1 MATGT
6 NIHTYFEKNW
16 HKGNI
21 PIMNAADHGSWLGS
35 TVFDGARYFDGV
47 APDLLAH
54 CERLNQSAKA
64 MGLVP
69 TYSEKEIK
77 DLILEGLTNYTKQ
90 SAVYIRPMYWGIG
103 NGYSA
108 IVPDADNIG
117 FCICLEEIPM
127 ASDANTTTLTRTSFH
142 RPILTDNLCNAKA
155 GCLYPNNARMLQ
167 EASTKGFNNA
177 LISGLNKSTADAVI
191 FFMADDHTNHKV
203 INICVE
209 KFKEG
214 YQIVCPSRFIKEGK
228 MIGNPFLKSFLTRL
242 TSFFLFNFT
251 SFPIKDST
259 NSFRLFPRK
268 ILDEVN
274 IESKKGF
281 TLSLELTAKAHRLGY
296 KMIEIPTIWIERN
309 KGKSRF
315 KLFSFILPY
324 TKWLFYII
332 KTSIFYRN
340 AK

>member
-35 TVFDGARYFDGV
+35 TVFDGARYFNGV

-69 TYSEKEIK
+69 TYSEKEIY

-108 IVPDADNIG
+108 IVPDGANIG

-167 EASTKGFNNA
+167 EASIKGFNNA
-177 LISGLNKSTADAVI
+177 LVADAVGNVAETATSNVFLVKDGEI
-191 FFMADDHTNHKV
+191 FTPIPNGTFLAGITRSRHIQNLKSD
-203 INICVE
+203 
-209 KFKEG
+209 G
-214 YQIVCPSRFIKEGK
+214 YQVNECVLKFEDFSRADEV
-228 MIGNPFLKSFLTRL
+228 FLTGNM
-242 TSFFLFNFT
+242 TKITPVSLFDD
-251 SFPIKDST
+251 IKYEIGPVTKRARSLYFDWA
-259 NSFRLFPRK
+259 NS
-268 ILDEVN
+268 N
-274 IESKKGF
+274 
-281 TLSLELTAKAHRLGY
+281 
-296 KMIEIPTIWIERN
+296 
-309 KGKSRF
+309 
-315 KLFSFILPY
+315 
-324 TKWLFYII
+324 
-332 KTSIFYRN
+332 
-340 AK
+340 

>member
-35 TVFDGARYFDGV
+35 TVFDGARYFNGV

-69 TYSEKEIK
+69 TYSEKKIYN
-77 DLILEGLTNYTKQ
+77 LILEGLANYPKQ

-108 IVPDADNIG
+108 IVPDGANIG

-177 LISGLNKSTADAVI
+177 LVADAVGNVAETATSNVFLVKDGEI
-191 FFMADDHTNHKV
+191 FTPIPNGTFLAGITRSRHIQNLKSD
-203 INICVE
+203 
-209 KFKEG
+209 G
-214 YQIVCPSRFIKEGK
+214 YQVNECILKFEDFSRA
-228 MIGNPFLKSFLTRL
+228 
-242 TSFFLFNFT
+242 
-251 SFPIKDST
+251 
-259 NSFRLFPRK
+259 
-268 ILDEVN
+268 DEV
-274 IESKKGF
+274 F
-281 TLSLELTAKAHRLGY
+281 LSGNMTKITPVSLFDDIKY
-296 KMIEIPTIWIERN
+296 EIGPV
-309 KGKSRF
+309 
-315 KLFSFILPY
+315 
-324 TKWLFYII
+324 TKRARSLYFDWAN
-332 KTSIFYRN
+332 SN
-340 AK
+340 

>member
-69 TYSEKEIK
+69 TYSEKEIY
-77 DLILEGLTNYTKQ
+77 DLILEGLANYTKQ

-108 IVPDADNIG
+108 IVPDGANIG

-177 LISGLNKSTADAVI
+177 LVADAVGNVAETATSNVFLVKDGEI
-191 FFMADDHTNHKV
+191 FTPIPNGTFLAGITRSRHIQNLKSD
-203 INICVE
+203 
-209 KFKEG
+209 G
-214 YQIVCPSRFIKEGK
+214 YQVNECVLKFEDFSRADEV
-228 MIGNPFLKSFLTRL
+228 FLTGNM
-242 TSFFLFNFT
+242 TKITPVSLFDD
-251 SFPIKDST
+251 IKYEIGPVTKRARSLYFDWA
-259 NSFRLFPRK
+259 NS
-268 ILDEVN
+268 N
-274 IESKKGF
+274 
-281 TLSLELTAKAHRLGY
+281 
-296 KMIEIPTIWIERN
+296 
-309 KGKSRF
+309 
-315 KLFSFILPY
+315 
-324 TKWLFYII
+324 
-332 KTSIFYRN
+332 
-340 AK
+340 

>member
-35 TVFDGARYFDGV
+35 TVFDGARYFNGV

-69 TYSEKEIK
+69 TYSEKEIY

-108 IVPDADNIG
+108 IVPEAANIG

-177 LISGLNKSTADAVI
+177 LVADAVGNVAETATSNVFLVKDGEI
-191 FFMADDHTNHKV
+191 FTPIPNGTFLAGITRSRHIQNLKSD
-203 INICVE
+203 
-209 KFKEG
+209 G
-214 YQIVCPSRFIKEGK
+214 YQVNECVLKFEDFSRADEV
-228 MIGNPFLKSFLTRL
+228 FLTGNM
-242 TSFFLFNFT
+242 TKITPVSLFDD
-251 SFPIKDST
+251 IKYEIGPVTKRARSLYFDWA
-259 NSFRLFPRK
+259 NS
-268 ILDEVN
+268 N
-274 IESKKGF
+274 
-281 TLSLELTAKAHRLGY
+281 
-296 KMIEIPTIWIERN
+296 
-309 KGKSRF
+309 
-315 KLFSFILPY
+315 
-324 TKWLFYII
+324 
-332 KTSIFYRN
+332 
-340 AK
+340 

>member
-69 TYSEKEIK
+69 TYSEKEIY
-77 DLILEGLTNYTKQ
+77 DLILEGLANYTKQ

-108 IVPDADNIG
+108 IVPDAANIG

-127 ASDANTTTLTRTSFH
+127 ASDTNTTTLTRTSFH

-177 LISGLNKSTADAVI
+177 LVADAVGNVAETATSNVFLVKDGEI
-191 FFMADDHTNHKV
+191 FTPIPNGTFLAGITRSRHIQNLKSD
-203 INICVE
+203 
-209 KFKEG
+209 G
-214 YQIVCPSRFIKEGK
+214 YQVNECVLKFGDFSRADEV
-228 MIGNPFLKSFLTRL
+228 FLTGNM
-242 TSFFLFNFT
+242 TKITPVSLFDD
-251 SFPIKDST
+251 IKYEIGPVTKRARSLYFDWA
-259 NSFRLFPRK
+259 NS
-268 ILDEVN
+268 N
-274 IESKKGF
+274 
-281 TLSLELTAKAHRLGY
+281 
-296 KMIEIPTIWIERN
+296 
-309 KGKSRF
+309 
-315 KLFSFILPY
+315 
-324 TKWLFYII
+324 
-332 KTSIFYRN
+332 
-340 AK
+340 

>member
-69 TYSEKEIK
+69 TYSEKEIY
-77 DLILEGLTNYTKQ
+77 DVILEGLTNYTKQ

-108 IVPDADNIG
+108 IVPDGADIG

-177 LISGLNKSTADAVI
+177 LVADAVGNVAETATSNVFLVKDGEI
-191 FFMADDHTNHKV
+191 FTPIPNGTFLAGITRSRHIQNLKSD
-203 INICVE
+203 
-209 KFKEG
+209 G
-214 YQIVCPSRFIKEGK
+214 YQVNECVLKFEDFSRADEV
-228 MIGNPFLKSFLTRL
+228 FLTGNM
-242 TSFFLFNFT
+242 TKITPVSLFDD
-251 SFPIKDST
+251 IKYGIGPVTKRARSLYFDWA
-259 NSFRLFPRK
+259 NS
-268 ILDEVN
+268 N
-274 IESKKGF
+274 
-281 TLSLELTAKAHRLGY
+281 
-296 KMIEIPTIWIERN
+296 
-309 KGKSRF
+309 
-315 KLFSFILPY
+315 
-324 TKWLFYII
+324 
-332 KTSIFYRN
+332 
-340 AK
+340 

>member
-6 NIHTYFEKNW
+6 NINTYFEKNW

-35 TVFDGARYFDGV
+35 TVFDGARYFNGV

-69 TYSEKEIK
+69 TYSEKEIY
-77 DLILEGLTNYTKQ
+77 DLILEGLANYTKQ

-108 IVPDADNIG
+108 IVPDAANIG

-177 LISGLNKSTADAVI
+177 LVADAVGNVAETATSNVFLVKDGEI
-191 FFMADDHTNHKV
+191 FTPIPNGTFLAGITRSRHIQNLKSD
-203 INICVE
+203 
-209 KFKEG
+209 G
-214 YQIVCPSRFIKEGK
+214 YQVNECVLKFEDFSRADEV
-228 MIGNPFLKSFLTRL
+228 FLTGNM
-242 TSFFLFNFT
+242 TKITPVSLFDD
-251 SFPIKDST
+251 IKYEIGPVTKRARSLYFDWA
-259 NSFRLFPRK
+259 NS
-268 ILDEVN
+268 N
-274 IESKKGF
+274 
-281 TLSLELTAKAHRLGY
+281 
-296 KMIEIPTIWIERN
+296 
-309 KGKSRF
+309 
-315 KLFSFILPY
+315 
-324 TKWLFYII
+324 
-332 KTSIFYRN
+332 
-340 AK
+340 

>member
-69 TYSEKEIK
+69 TYSEKEIY
-77 DLILEGLTNYTKQ
+77 DLILEGLANYTKQ

-108 IVPDADNIG
+108 IVPDAANIG

-127 ASDANTTTLTRTSFH
+127 ASDTNTTTLTRTSFH

-167 EASTKGFNNA
+167 EASIKGFNNA
-177 LISGLNKSTADAVI
+177 LVADAVGNVAETATSNVFLVKDGEI
-191 FFMADDHTNHKV
+191 FTPIPNGTFLAGITRSRHIQNLKSD
-203 INICVE
+203 
-209 KFKEG
+209 G
-214 YQIVCPSRFIKEGK
+214 YQVNECVLKFEDFSRADEV
-228 MIGNPFLKSFLTRL
+228 FLTGNM
-242 TSFFLFNFT
+242 TKITPVSLFDD
-251 SFPIKDST
+251 IKYEIGPVAKKARSLYFDWA
-259 NSFRLFPRK
+259 NS
-268 ILDEVN
+268 N
-274 IESKKGF
+274 
-281 TLSLELTAKAHRLGY
+281 
-296 KMIEIPTIWIERN
+296 
-309 KGKSRF
+309 
-315 KLFSFILPY
+315 
-324 TKWLFYII
+324 
-332 KTSIFYRN
+332 
-340 AK
+340 

>member
-35 TVFDGARYFDGV
+35 TVFDGARYFNGV

-69 TYSEKEIK
+69 TYSEKEIY

-108 IVPDADNIG
+108 IVPDAANIG

-127 ASDANTTTLTRTSFH
+127 ASDANTTTLTRTNFH

-177 LISGLNKSTADAVI
+177 LVADAVGNVAETATSNVFLVKDGEI
-191 FFMADDHTNHKV
+191 FTPIPNGTFLAGITRSRHIQNLKSD
-203 INICVE
+203 
-209 KFKEG
+209 G
-214 YQIVCPSRFIKEGK
+214 YQVNECILKFEDFSRADEV
-228 MIGNPFLKSFLTRL
+228 FLTGNM
-242 TSFFLFNFT
+242 TKITPVSLFDD
-251 SFPIKDST
+251 IKYEIGPVTKRARSLYFDWA
-259 NSFRLFPRK
+259 NS
-268 ILDEVN
+268 N
-274 IESKKGF
+274 
-281 TLSLELTAKAHRLGY
+281 
-296 KMIEIPTIWIERN
+296 
-309 KGKSRF
+309 
-315 KLFSFILPY
+315 
-324 TKWLFYII
+324 
-332 KTSIFYRN
+332 
-340 AK
+340 

>member
-69 TYSEKEIK
+69 TYSEKEIY
-77 DLILEGLTNYTKQ
+77 DLILEGLANYTKQ

-108 IVPDADNIG
+108 IVPDAANIG

-127 ASDANTTTLTRTSFH
+127 ASDTNTTTLTRTSFH

-177 LISGLNKSTADAVI
+177 LVADAVGNVAETATSNVFLVKDGEI
-191 FFMADDHTNHKV
+191 FTPIPNGTFLAGITRSRHIQNLKSD
-203 INICVE
+203 
-209 KFKEG
+209 G
-214 YQIVCPSRFIKEGK
+214 YQVNECVLKFEDFSRADEV
-228 MIGNPFLKSFLTRL
+228 FLTGNM
-242 TSFFLFNFT
+242 TKITPVSLFDD
-251 SFPIKDST
+251 IKYEIGPVTKRARSLYFDWA
-259 NSFRLFPRK
+259 NS
-268 ILDEVN
+268 N
-274 IESKKGF
+274 
-281 TLSLELTAKAHRLGY
+281 
-296 KMIEIPTIWIERN
+296 
-309 KGKSRF
+309 
-315 KLFSFILPY
+315 
-324 TKWLFYII
+324 
-332 KTSIFYRN
+332 
-340 AK
+340 

>member
-69 TYSEKEIK
+69 TYSEKEIY
-77 DLILEGLTNYTKQ
+77 DLILEGLANYTKQ

-108 IVPDADNIG
+108 IVPDGANIG

-127 ASDANTTTLTRTSFH
+127 ASDANTATLTRTSFH

-177 LISGLNKSTADAVI
+177 LVADAVGNVAETATSNVFLVKDGEI
-191 FFMADDHTNHKV
+191 FTPIPNGTFLAGITRSRHIQNLKSD
-203 INICVE
+203 
-209 KFKEG
+209 G
-214 YQIVCPSRFIKEGK
+214 YQVNECVLKFEDFSRADEV
-228 MIGNPFLKSFLTRL
+228 FLTGNM
-242 TSFFLFNFT
+242 TKITPVSLFDD
-251 SFPIKDST
+251 IKYEIGPVTKRARSLYFDWA
-259 NSFRLFPRK
+259 NS
-268 ILDEVN
+268 N
-274 IESKKGF
+274 
-281 TLSLELTAKAHRLGY
+281 
-296 KMIEIPTIWIERN
+296 
-309 KGKSRF
+309 
-315 KLFSFILPY
+315 
-324 TKWLFYII
+324 
-332 KTSIFYRN
+332 
-340 AK
+340 

>member
-35 TVFDGARYFDGV
+35 TVFDGARYFNGI

-69 TYSEKEIK
+69 TYSEKEIY
-77 DLILEGLTNYTKQ
+77 DLILEGLANYTKQ

-108 IVPDADNIG
+108 IVPDAANIG

-127 ASDANTTTLTRTSFH
+127 ASDTNTTTLTRTSFH

-177 LISGLNKSTADAVI
+177 LVADAVGNVAETATSNVFLVKDGEI
-191 FFMADDHTNHKV
+191 FTPIPNGTFLAGITRSRHIQNLKSD
-203 INICVE
+203 
-209 KFKEG
+209 G
-214 YQIVCPSRFIKEGK
+214 YQVNECVLKFED
-228 MIGNPFLKSFLTRL
+228 FLRADEVFLTGNM
-242 TSFFLFNFT
+242 TKITPVSLFDD
-251 SFPIKDST
+251 IKYEIGPVTKRARSLYFDWA
-259 NSFRLFPRK
+259 NS
-268 ILDEVN
+268 N
-274 IESKKGF
+274 
-281 TLSLELTAKAHRLGY
+281 
-296 KMIEIPTIWIERN
+296 
-309 KGKSRF
+309 
-315 KLFSFILPY
+315 
-324 TKWLFYII
+324 
-332 KTSIFYRN
+332 
-340 AK
+340 

>member
-64 MGLVP
+64 MGLAP
-69 TYSEKEIK
+69 TYSEKEIY
-77 DLILEGLTNYTKQ
+77 DLILEGLANYTKQ

-127 ASDANTTTLTRTSFH
+127 ASDTNTTTLTRTSFH

-177 LISGLNKSTADAVI
+177 LVADAVGNVAETATSNVFLVKDGEI
-191 FFMADDHTNHKV
+191 FTPIPNGTFLAGITRSRHIHNLKSD
-203 INICVE
+203 
-209 KFKEG
+209 G
-214 YQIVCPSRFIKEGK
+214 YQVNECILKFEDFSRADEV
-228 MIGNPFLKSFLTRL
+228 FLTGNM
-242 TSFFLFNFT
+242 TKITPVSLFDD
-251 SFPIKDST
+251 IKYEIGPVTKRARSLYFDWA
-259 NSFRLFPRK
+259 NS
-268 ILDEVN
+268 N
-274 IESKKGF
+274 
-281 TLSLELTAKAHRLGY
+281 
-296 KMIEIPTIWIERN
+296 
-309 KGKSRF
+309 
-315 KLFSFILPY
+315 
-324 TKWLFYII
+324 
-332 KTSIFYRN
+332 
-340 AK
+340 

>member
-35 TVFDGARYFDGV
+35 TVFDGARYFNGV

-69 TYSEKEIK
+69 TYSEKEIY
-77 DLILEGLTNYTKQ
+77 DLILEGLANYTKQ

-108 IVPDADNIG
+108 IVPDGANIG

-177 LISGLNKSTADAVI
+177 LVADAVGNVAETATSNVFLVKDGEI
-191 FFMADDHTNHKV
+191 FTPIPNGTFLAGITRSRHIQNLKSD
-203 INICVE
+203 
-209 KFKEG
+209 G
-214 YQIVCPSRFIKEGK
+214 YQVNECVLKFED
-228 MIGNPFLKSFLTRL
+228 FLRADEVFLTGNM
-242 TSFFLFNFT
+242 TKITPVSLFDD
-251 SFPIKDST
+251 IKYEIGPVTKRARSLYFDWA
-259 NSFRLFPRK
+259 NS
-268 ILDEVN
+268 N
-274 IESKKGF
+274 
-281 TLSLELTAKAHRLGY
+281 
-296 KMIEIPTIWIERN
+296 
-309 KGKSRF
+309 
-315 KLFSFILPY
+315 
-324 TKWLFYII
+324 
-332 KTSIFYRN
+332 
-340 AK
+340 

>member
-69 TYSEKEIK
+69 TYSEKEIY
-77 DLILEGLTNYTKQ
+77 DLILEGLANYTKQ

-108 IVPDADNIG
+108 IVPDAANIG

-127 ASDANTTTLTRTSFH
+127 ASDTNTATLTRTSFH

-177 LISGLNKSTADAVI
+177 LVADAVGNVAETATSNVFLVKDGEI
-191 FFMADDHTNHKV
+191 FTPIPNGTFLAGITRSRHIQNLKSD
-203 INICVE
+203 
-209 KFKEG
+209 G
-214 YQIVCPSRFIKEGK
+214 YQVNECVLKFEDFSRADEV
-228 MIGNPFLKSFLTRL
+228 FLTGNM
-242 TSFFLFNFT
+242 TKITPVSLFDD
-251 SFPIKDST
+251 IKYEIGPVTKKARTLYFDWA
-259 NSFRLFPRK
+259 NS
-268 ILDEVN
+268 N
-274 IESKKGF
+274 
-281 TLSLELTAKAHRLGY
+281 
-296 KMIEIPTIWIERN
+296 
-309 KGKSRF
+309 
-315 KLFSFILPY
+315 
-324 TKWLFYII
+324 
-332 KTSIFYRN
+332 
-340 AK
+340 

>member
-35 TVFDGARYFDGV
+35 TVFDGARYFNGV

-69 TYSEKEIK
+69 TYSEKEIY
-77 DLILEGLTNYTKQ
+77 DLILEGLANYTKQ

-108 IVPDADNIG
+108 IVPDGANIG

-127 ASDANTTTLTRTSFH
+127 ASDTNTTTLTRTSFH

-177 LISGLNKSTADAVI
+177 LVADAVGNVAETATSNVFLVKDGEI
-191 FFMADDHTNHKV
+191 FTPIPNGTFLAGITRSRHIQNLKSD
-203 INICVE
+203 
-209 KFKEG
+209 G
-214 YQIVCPSRFIKEGK
+214 YQVNECVLKFEDFSRADEV
-228 MIGNPFLKSFLTRL
+228 FLTGNM
-242 TSFFLFNFT
+242 TKITPVSLFDD
-251 SFPIKDST
+251 IKYEIGPVTKRARSLYFDWA
-259 NSFRLFPRK
+259 NS
-268 ILDEVN
+268 N
-274 IESKKGF
+274 
-281 TLSLELTAKAHRLGY
+281 
-296 KMIEIPTIWIERN
+296 
-309 KGKSRF
+309 
-315 KLFSFILPY
+315 
-324 TKWLFYII
+324 
-332 KTSIFYRN
+332 
-340 AK
+340 

>member
-69 TYSEKEIK
+69 TYSEKEIY

-177 LISGLNKSTADAVI
+177 LVADAVGNVAETATSNVFLVKDGEI
-191 FFMADDHTNHKV
+191 FTPIPNGTFLAGITRSRHIQNLKSD
-203 INICVE
+203 
-209 KFKEG
+209 G
-214 YQIVCPSRFIKEGK
+214 YQVNECVLKFEDFSRADEV
-228 MIGNPFLKSFLTRL
+228 FLTGNM
-242 TSFFLFNFT
+242 TKITPVSLFDD
-251 SFPIKDST
+251 IKYEIGPVTKRARSLYFDWA
-259 NSFRLFPRK
+259 NS
-268 ILDEVN
+268 N
-274 IESKKGF
+274 
-281 TLSLELTAKAHRLGY
+281 
-296 KMIEIPTIWIERN
+296 
-309 KGKSRF
+309 
-315 KLFSFILPY
+315 
-324 TKWLFYII
+324 
-332 KTSIFYRN
+332 
-340 AK
+340 

>member
-69 TYSEKEIK
+69 TYSEKEIY
-77 DLILEGLTNYTKQ
+77 DLILEGLANYTKQ

-108 IVPDADNIG
+108 IVPDGGNIG

-177 LISGLNKSTADAVI
+177 LVADAVGNVAETATSNVFLVKDGEI
-191 FFMADDHTNHKV
+191 FTPIPNGTFLAGITRSRHIQNLKSD
-203 INICVE
+203 
-209 KFKEG
+209 G
-214 YQIVCPSRFIKEGK
+214 YQVNECVLKFEDFSRADEV
-228 MIGNPFLKSFLTRL
+228 FLTGNM
-242 TSFFLFNFT
+242 TKITPVSLFDD
-251 SFPIKDST
+251 IKYEIGPVTKRARSLYFDWA
-259 NSFRLFPRK
+259 NS
-268 ILDEVN
+268 N
-274 IESKKGF
+274 
-281 TLSLELTAKAHRLGY
+281 
-296 KMIEIPTIWIERN
+296 
-309 KGKSRF
+309 
-315 KLFSFILPY
+315 
-324 TKWLFYII
+324 
-332 KTSIFYRN
+332 
-340 AK
+340 

>member
-35 TVFDGARYFDGV
+35 TVFDGARYFNGV

-69 TYSEKEIK
+69 TYSEKEIY
-77 DLILEGLTNYTKQ
+77 DLILEGLANYTKQ

-108 IVPDADNIG
+108 IVPDAANIG

-127 ASDANTTTLTRTSFH
+127 ASDTNTTTLTRTSFH

-177 LISGLNKSTADAVI
+177 LVADAVGNVAETATSNVFLVKDGEI
-191 FFMADDHTNHKV
+191 FTPIPNGTFLAGITRSRHIKNLKSD
-203 INICVE
+203 
-209 KFKEG
+209 G
-214 YQIVCPSRFIKEGK
+214 YQVNECVLKFEEFSRADEV
-228 MIGNPFLKSFLTRL
+228 FLTGNM
-242 TSFFLFNFT
+242 TKITPVSLFDD
-251 SFPIKDST
+251 IKYEIGPVTKRARSLYFDWA
-259 NSFRLFPRK
+259 NS
-268 ILDEVN
+268 N
-274 IESKKGF
+274 
-281 TLSLELTAKAHRLGY
+281 
-296 KMIEIPTIWIERN
+296 
-309 KGKSRF
+309 
-315 KLFSFILPY
+315 
-324 TKWLFYII
+324 
-332 KTSIFYRN
+332 
-340 AK
+340 

>member
-35 TVFDGARYFDGV
+35 TVFDGARYFNGV

-69 TYSEKEIK
+69 TYSEKEIY
-77 DLILEGLTNYTKQ
+77 DLILEGLANYTKH

-108 IVPDADNIG
+108 IVPDAANIG

-167 EASTKGFNNA
+167 EASIKGFNNA
-177 LISGLNKSTADAVI
+177 LVADAVGNVAETATSNVFLVKDGEI
-191 FFMADDHTNHKV
+191 FTPIPNGTFLAGITRSRHIQNLKSD
-203 INICVE
+203 
-209 KFKEG
+209 G
-214 YQIVCPSRFIKEGK
+214 YQVNECVLKFEDFSRADEV
-228 MIGNPFLKSFLTRL
+228 FLTGNM
-242 TSFFLFNFT
+242 TKITPVSLFDD
-251 SFPIKDST
+251 IKYEIGPVTKRARSLYFDWA
-259 NSFRLFPRK
+259 NS
-268 ILDEVN
+268 N
-274 IESKKGF
+274 
-281 TLSLELTAKAHRLGY
+281 
-296 KMIEIPTIWIERN
+296 
-309 KGKSRF
+309 
-315 KLFSFILPY
+315 
-324 TKWLFYII
+324 
-332 KTSIFYRN
+332 
-340 AK
+340 

>member
-64 MGLVP
+64 MGLAP
-69 TYSEKEIK
+69 TYSEKEIY
-77 DLILEGLTNYTKQ
+77 DLILEGLANYTKQ

-108 IVPDADNIG
+108 IVPDAANIG

-127 ASDANTTTLTRTSFH
+127 ASDTNTTTLTRTSFH

-177 LISGLNKSTADAVI
+177 LVADAVGNVAETATSNVFLVKDGEI
-191 FFMADDHTNHKV
+191 FTPIPNGTFLAGITRSRHIQNLKSD
-203 INICVE
+203 
-209 KFKEG
+209 G
-214 YQIVCPSRFIKEGK
+214 YQVNECVLKFEDFSRADEV
-228 MIGNPFLKSFLTRL
+228 FLTGNM
-242 TSFFLFNFT
+242 TKITPVSLFDD
-251 SFPIKDST
+251 IKYEIGPVTKRARSLYFDWA
-259 NSFRLFPRK
+259 NS
-268 ILDEVN
+268 N
-274 IESKKGF
+274 
-281 TLSLELTAKAHRLGY
+281 
-296 KMIEIPTIWIERN
+296 
-309 KGKSRF
+309 
-315 KLFSFILPY
+315 
-324 TKWLFYII
+324 
-332 KTSIFYRN
+332 
-340 AK
+340 

>member
-35 TVFDGARYFDGV
+35 TVFDGARYFNGV

-69 TYSEKEIK
+69 TYSEKEIY
-77 DLILEGLTNYTKQ
+77 DLILEGLANYTKQ

-108 IVPDADNIG
+108 IVPDAANIG

-127 ASDANTTTLTRTSFH
+127 ASDANTTTLTRTNFH

-177 LISGLNKSTADAVI
+177 LVADAVGNVAETATSNVFLVKDGEI
-191 FFMADDHTNHKV
+191 FTPIPNGTFLAGITRSRHIQNLKSD
-203 INICVE
+203 
-209 KFKEG
+209 G
-214 YQIVCPSRFIKEGK
+214 YQVNECVLKFEDFSRADEV
-228 MIGNPFLKSFLTRL
+228 FLTGNM
-242 TSFFLFNFT
+242 TKITPVSLFDD
-251 SFPIKDST
+251 IKYEIGPVTKRARSLYFDWA
-259 NSFRLFPRK
+259 NS
-268 ILDEVN
+268 N
-274 IESKKGF
+274 
-281 TLSLELTAKAHRLGY
+281 
-296 KMIEIPTIWIERN
+296 
-309 KGKSRF
+309 
-315 KLFSFILPY
+315 
-324 TKWLFYII
+324 
-332 KTSIFYRN
+332 
-340 AK
+340 

>member
-69 TYSEKEIK
+69 TYSEKEIY
-77 DLILEGLTNYTKQ
+77 DLILEGLANYTKQ

-108 IVPDADNIG
+108 IVPDGANIG

-177 LISGLNKSTADAVI
+177 LVADAVGNVAETATSNVFLVKDGEI
-191 FFMADDHTNHKV
+191 FTPIPNGTFLAGITRSRHIQNLKSD
-203 INICVE
+203 
-209 KFKEG
+209 G
-214 YQIVCPSRFIKEGK
+214 YQVNECVLKFED
-228 MIGNPFLKSFLTRL
+228 FLRADEVFLTGNM
-242 TSFFLFNFT
+242 TKITPVSLFDD
-251 SFPIKDST
+251 IKYEIGPVTKRARSLYFDWA
-259 NSFRLFPRK
+259 NS
-268 ILDEVN
+268 N
-274 IESKKGF
+274 
-281 TLSLELTAKAHRLGY
+281 
-296 KMIEIPTIWIERN
+296 
-309 KGKSRF
+309 
-315 KLFSFILPY
+315 
-324 TKWLFYII
+324 
-332 KTSIFYRN
+332 
-340 AK
+340 

>member
-69 TYSEKEIK
+69 TYSEKEIY
-77 DLILEGLTNYTKQ
+77 DLILEGLANYTKQ
-90 SAVYIRPMYWGIG
+90 SAIYIRPMYWGIG

-127 ASDANTTTLTRTSFH
+127 ASDTNTTTLTRTSFH

-177 LISGLNKSTADAVI
+177 LVADAVGNVAETATSNVFLVKDGEI
-191 FFMADDHTNHKV
+191 FTPIPNGTFLAGITRSRHIQNLKND
-203 INICVE
+203 
-209 KFKEG
+209 G
-214 YQIVCPSRFIKEGK
+214 YQVNECILKFEDFSRADEV
-228 MIGNPFLKSFLTRL
+228 FLTGNM
-242 TSFFLFNFT
+242 TKITPVSLFDD
-251 SFPIKDST
+251 IKYEIGPVTKRARSLYFDWA
-259 NSFRLFPRK
+259 NS
-268 ILDEVN
+268 N
-274 IESKKGF
+274 
-281 TLSLELTAKAHRLGY
+281 
-296 KMIEIPTIWIERN
+296 
-309 KGKSRF
+309 
-315 KLFSFILPY
+315 
-324 TKWLFYII
+324 
-332 KTSIFYRN
+332 
-340 AK
+340 

>member
-69 TYSEKEIK
+69 TYSEKEIY
-77 DLILEGLTNYTKQ
+77 DLILEGLANYTKQ

-108 IVPDADNIG
+108 IVPEAANIG

-177 LISGLNKSTADAVI
+177 LVADAVGNVAETATSNVFLVKDGEI
-191 FFMADDHTNHKV
+191 FTPIPNGTFLAGITRSRHIQNLKSD
-203 INICVE
+203 
-209 KFKEG
+209 G
-214 YQIVCPSRFIKEGK
+214 YQVNECVLKFEDFSRADEV
-228 MIGNPFLKSFLTRL
+228 FLTGNM
-242 TSFFLFNFT
+242 TKITPVSLFDD
-251 SFPIKDST
+251 IKYEIGPVTKRARSLYFDWA
-259 NSFRLFPRK
+259 NS
-268 ILDEVN
+268 N
-274 IESKKGF
+274 
-281 TLSLELTAKAHRLGY
+281 
-296 KMIEIPTIWIERN
+296 
-309 KGKSRF
+309 
-315 KLFSFILPY
+315 
-324 TKWLFYII
+324 
-332 KTSIFYRN
+332 
-340 AK
+340 

>member
-35 TVFDGARYFDGV
+35 TVFDGARYFNGV

-69 TYSEKEIK
+69 TYSEKEIY
-77 DLILEGLTNYTKQ
+77 DLILEGLANYTKQ

-108 IVPDADNIG
+108 IVPDGADIG

-177 LISGLNKSTADAVI
+177 LVADAVGNVAETATSNVFLVKDGEI
-191 FFMADDHTNHKV
+191 FTPIPNGTFLAGITRSRHIQNLKSD
-203 INICVE
+203 
-209 KFKEG
+209 G
-214 YQIVCPSRFIKEGK
+214 YQVNECVLKFEDFSRADEV
-228 MIGNPFLKSFLTRL
+228 FLTGNM
-242 TSFFLFNFT
+242 TKITPVSLFDD
-251 SFPIKDST
+251 IKYEIGPVTKRARSLYFDWA
-259 NSFRLFPRK
+259 NS
-268 ILDEVN
+268 N
-274 IESKKGF
+274 
-281 TLSLELTAKAHRLGY
+281 
-296 KMIEIPTIWIERN
+296 
-309 KGKSRF
+309 
-315 KLFSFILPY
+315 
-324 TKWLFYII
+324 
-332 KTSIFYRN
+332 
-340 AK
+340 

>member
-69 TYSEKEIK
+69 TYSEKEIY
-77 DLILEGLTNYTKQ
+77 DLILEGLANYTKQ

-108 IVPDADNIG
+108 IVPDAANIG

-127 ASDANTTTLTRTSFH
+127 ASDTNTTTLTRTSFH

-177 LISGLNKSTADAVI
+177 LVADAVGNVAETATSNVFLVKDGEI
-191 FFMADDHTNHKV
+191 FTPIPNGTFLAGITRSRHIQNLKSD
-203 INICVE
+203 
-209 KFKEG
+209 G
-214 YQIVCPSRFIKEGK
+214 YQVNECVLKFEDFSRADEV
-228 MIGNPFLKSFLTRL
+228 FLTGNM
-242 TSFFLFNFT
+242 TKIAPVSLFDD
-251 SFPIKDST
+251 IKYEIGPVTKRARSLYFDWA
-259 NSFRLFPRK
+259 NS
-268 ILDEVN
+268 N
-274 IESKKGF
+274 
-281 TLSLELTAKAHRLGY
+281 
-296 KMIEIPTIWIERN
+296 
-309 KGKSRF
+309 
-315 KLFSFILPY
+315 
-324 TKWLFYII
+324 
-332 KTSIFYRN
+332 
-340 AK
+340 

>member
-35 TVFDGARYFDGV
+35 TVFDGARYFNGV

-69 TYSEKEIK
+69 TYSEKEIY
-77 DLILEGLTNYTKQ
+77 DLILEGLANYTKQ

-108 IVPDADNIG
+108 IVPDGANIG

-177 LISGLNKSTADAVI
+177 LVADAVGNVAETATSNVFLVKDGEI
-191 FFMADDHTNHKV
+191 FTPIPNGTFLAGITRSRHIQNLKSD
-203 INICVE
+203 
-209 KFKEG
+209 G
-214 YQIVCPSRFIKEGK
+214 YQVNECILKFEDFSRADEV
-228 MIGNPFLKSFLTRL
+228 FLTGNM
-242 TSFFLFNFT
+242 TKITPVSLFDD
-251 SFPIKDST
+251 IKYEIGPVTKRARSLYFDWA
-259 NSFRLFPRK
+259 NS
-268 ILDEVN
+268 N
-274 IESKKGF
+274 
-281 TLSLELTAKAHRLGY
+281 
-296 KMIEIPTIWIERN
+296 
-309 KGKSRF
+309 
-315 KLFSFILPY
+315 
-324 TKWLFYII
+324 
-332 KTSIFYRN
+332 
-340 AK
+340 

>member
-69 TYSEKEIK
+69 TYSEKEIY
-77 DLILEGLTNYTKQ
+77 DLIFEGLTNYTKQ

-108 IVPDADNIG
+108 IVPDAANIG

-177 LISGLNKSTADAVI
+177 LVADAVGNVAETATSNVFLVKDGEI
-191 FFMADDHTNHKV
+191 FTPIPNGTFLAGITRSRHIQNLKSD
-203 INICVE
+203 
-209 KFKEG
+209 G
-214 YQIVCPSRFIKEGK
+214 YQVNECVLKFEDFSRADEV
-228 MIGNPFLKSFLTRL
+228 FLTGNM
-242 TSFFLFNFT
+242 TKITPVSLFDD
-251 SFPIKDST
+251 IKYEIGPVTKRARSLYFDWA
-259 NSFRLFPRK
+259 NS
-268 ILDEVN
+268 N
-274 IESKKGF
+274 
-281 TLSLELTAKAHRLGY
+281 
-296 KMIEIPTIWIERN
+296 
-309 KGKSRF
+309 
-315 KLFSFILPY
+315 
-324 TKWLFYII
+324 
-332 KTSIFYRN
+332 
-340 AK
+340 

>member
-35 TVFDGARYFDGV
+35 TVFDGARYFNGV

-69 TYSEKEIK
+69 TYSEKEIY
-77 DLILEGLTNYTKQ
+77 DLILEGLANYTKQ

-108 IVPDADNIG
+108 IVPDAANIG

-127 ASDANTTTLTRTSFH
+127 ASDTNTTTLTRTSFH

-177 LISGLNKSTADAVI
+177 LVADAVGNVAETATSNVFLVKDGEI
-191 FFMADDHTNHKV
+191 FTPIPNGTFLAGITRSRHIQNLKSD
-203 INICVE
+203 
-209 KFKEG
+209 G
-214 YQIVCPSRFIKEGK
+214 YQVNECILKFEDFSRADEV
-228 MIGNPFLKSFLTRL
+228 FLTGNM
-242 TSFFLFNFT
+242 TKITPVSLFDD
-251 SFPIKDST
+251 IKYEIGPVTKRARSLYFDWA
-259 NSFRLFPRK
+259 NS
-268 ILDEVN
+268 N
-274 IESKKGF
+274 
-281 TLSLELTAKAHRLGY
+281 
-296 KMIEIPTIWIERN
+296 
-309 KGKSRF
+309 
-315 KLFSFILPY
+315 
-324 TKWLFYII
+324 
-332 KTSIFYRN
+332 
-340 AK
+340 

>member
-69 TYSEKEIK
+69 TYSEKEIY
-77 DLILEGLTNYTKQ
+77 DLILEGLANYTKQ

-108 IVPDADNIG
+108 IVPDAANIG

-127 ASDANTTTLTRTSFH
+127 ASDTNTTTLTRTSFH

-177 LISGLNKSTADAVI
+177 LVADAVGNVAETATSNVFLVKDGEI
-191 FFMADDHTNHKV
+191 FTPIPNGTFLAGITRSRHIQNLKND
-203 INICVE
+203 
-209 KFKEG
+209 G
-214 YQIVCPSRFIKEGK
+214 YQVNECILKFEDFSRADEV
-228 MIGNPFLKSFLTRL
+228 FLTGNM
-242 TSFFLFNFT
+242 TKITPVSLFDD
-251 SFPIKDST
+251 IKYEIGPVTKRARSLYFDWA
-259 NSFRLFPRK
+259 NS
-268 ILDEVN
+268 N
-274 IESKKGF
+274 
-281 TLSLELTAKAHRLGY
+281 
-296 KMIEIPTIWIERN
+296 
-309 KGKSRF
+309 
-315 KLFSFILPY
+315 
-324 TKWLFYII
+324 
-332 KTSIFYRN
+332 
-340 AK
+340 

>member
-35 TVFDGARYFDGV
+35 TVFDGARYFNGV

-69 TYSEKEIK
+69 TYSEKEIY
-77 DLILEGLTNYTKQ
+77 DLILEGLTSYTKQ

-108 IVPDADNIG
+108 IVPDGANIG

-177 LISGLNKSTADAVI
+177 LVADAVGNVAETATSNVFLVKDGEI
-191 FFMADDHTNHKV
+191 FTPIPNGTFLAGITRSRHIQNLKSD
-203 INICVE
+203 
-209 KFKEG
+209 G
-214 YQIVCPSRFIKEGK
+214 YQVNECVLKFEDFSRADEV
-228 MIGNPFLKSFLTRL
+228 FLTGNM
-242 TSFFLFNFT
+242 TKITPVSLFDD
-251 SFPIKDST
+251 IKYEIGPVTKRARSLYFDWA
-259 NSFRLFPRK
+259 NS
-268 ILDEVN
+268 N
-274 IESKKGF
+274 
-281 TLSLELTAKAHRLGY
+281 
-296 KMIEIPTIWIERN
+296 
-309 KGKSRF
+309 
-315 KLFSFILPY
+315 
-324 TKWLFYII
+324 
-332 KTSIFYRN
+332 
-340 AK
+340 

>member
-69 TYSEKEIK
+69 TYSEKEIY
-77 DLILEGLTNYTKQ
+77 DLILEGLANYTKQ

-108 IVPDADNIG
+108 IVPDGANIG

-177 LISGLNKSTADAVI
+177 LVADAVGNVAETATSNVFLVKDGEI
-191 FFMADDHTNHKV
+191 FTPIPNGTFLAGITRSRHIQNLKSD
-203 INICVE
+203 
-209 KFKEG
+209 G
-214 YQIVCPSRFIKEGK
+214 YQVNECILKFEDFSRADEV
-228 MIGNPFLKSFLTRL
+228 FLTGNM
-242 TSFFLFNFT
+242 TKITPVSLFDD
-251 SFPIKDST
+251 IKYEIGPVTKRARSLYFDWA
-259 NSFRLFPRK
+259 NS
-268 ILDEVN
+268 N
-274 IESKKGF
+274 
-281 TLSLELTAKAHRLGY
+281 
-296 KMIEIPTIWIERN
+296 
-309 KGKSRF
+309 
-315 KLFSFILPY
+315 
-324 TKWLFYII
+324 
-332 KTSIFYRN
+332 
-340 AK
+340 

>member
-69 TYSEKEIK
+69 TYSEKEIY
-77 DLILEGLTNYTKQ
+77 DLIIEGLANYTKQ

-127 ASDANTTTLTRTSFH
+127 ASDTNTTTLTRTSFH

-177 LISGLNKSTADAVI
+177 LVADAVGNVAETATSNVFLVKDGEI
-191 FFMADDHTNHKV
+191 FTPIPNGTFLAGITRSRHIQNLKSD
-203 INICVE
+203 
-209 KFKEG
+209 G
-214 YQIVCPSRFIKEGK
+214 YQVNECVLKFEDFSRADEV
-228 MIGNPFLKSFLTRL
+228 FLTGNM
-242 TSFFLFNFT
+242 TKITPVSLFDD
-251 SFPIKDST
+251 IKYEIGPVTKRARSLYFDWA
-259 NSFRLFPRK
+259 NS
-268 ILDEVN
+268 N
-274 IESKKGF
+274 
-281 TLSLELTAKAHRLGY
+281 
-296 KMIEIPTIWIERN
+296 
-309 KGKSRF
+309 
-315 KLFSFILPY
+315 
-324 TKWLFYII
+324 
-332 KTSIFYRN
+332 
-340 AK
+340 

>member
-35 TVFDGARYFDGV
+35 TVFDGARYFNGV

-69 TYSEKEIK
+69 TYSEKEIY
-77 DLILEGLTNYTKQ
+77 DLILEGLANYPKQ

-108 IVPDADNIG
+108 IVPDGANIG

-177 LISGLNKSTADAVI
+177 LVADAVGNVAETATSNVFLVKDGEI
-191 FFMADDHTNHKV
+191 FTPIPNGTFLAGITRSRHIQNLKSD
-203 INICVE
+203 
-209 KFKEG
+209 G
-214 YQIVCPSRFIKEGK
+214 YQVNECILKFEDFSRADEV
-228 MIGNPFLKSFLTRL
+228 FLTGNM
-242 TSFFLFNFT
+242 TKITPVSLFDD
-251 SFPIKDST
+251 IKYEIGPVTKRARSLYFDWA
-259 NSFRLFPRK
+259 NS
-268 ILDEVN
+268 N
-274 IESKKGF
+274 
-281 TLSLELTAKAHRLGY
+281 
-296 KMIEIPTIWIERN
+296 
-309 KGKSRF
+309 
-315 KLFSFILPY
+315 
-324 TKWLFYII
+324 
-332 KTSIFYRN
+332 
-340 AK
+340 

>member
-69 TYSEKEIK
+69 TYSEKEIY

-108 IVPDADNIG
+108 IVPDAANIG

-127 ASDANTTTLTRTSFH
+127 ASDTNTTTLTRTSFH

-177 LISGLNKSTADAVI
+177 LVADAVGNVAETATSNVFLVKDGEI
-191 FFMADDHTNHKV
+191 FTPIPNGTFLAGITRSRHIQNLKSD
-203 INICVE
+203 
-209 KFKEG
+209 G
-214 YQIVCPSRFIKEGK
+214 YQVNECVLKFEDFSRADEV
-228 MIGNPFLKSFLTRL
+228 FLTGNM
-242 TSFFLFNFT
+242 TKITPVSLFDD
-251 SFPIKDST
+251 IKYEIGPVTKRARSLYFDWA
-259 NSFRLFPRK
+259 NS
-268 ILDEVN
+268 N
-274 IESKKGF
+274 
-281 TLSLELTAKAHRLGY
+281 
-296 KMIEIPTIWIERN
+296 
-309 KGKSRF
+309 
-315 KLFSFILPY
+315 
-324 TKWLFYII
+324 
-332 KTSIFYRN
+332 
-340 AK
+340 

>member
-35 TVFDGARYFDGV
+35 TVFDGARYFNGV

-69 TYSEKEIK
+69 TYSEKEIY

-127 ASDANTTTLTRTSFH
+127 ASDTNTTTLTRTSFH

-167 EASTKGFNNA
+167 EASIKGFNNA
-177 LISGLNKSTADAVI
+177 LVADAVGNVAETATSNVFLVKDGEI
-191 FFMADDHTNHKV
+191 FTPIPNGTFLAGITRSRHIQNLKSD
-203 INICVE
+203 
-209 KFKEG
+209 G
-214 YQIVCPSRFIKEGK
+214 YQVNECVLKFEDFSRADEV
-228 MIGNPFLKSFLTRL
+228 FLTGNM
-242 TSFFLFNFT
+242 TKITPVSLFDD
-251 SFPIKDST
+251 IKYEIGPVTKRARSLYFDWA
-259 NSFRLFPRK
+259 NS
-268 ILDEVN
+268 N
-274 IESKKGF
+274 
-281 TLSLELTAKAHRLGY
+281 
-296 KMIEIPTIWIERN
+296 
-309 KGKSRF
+309 
-315 KLFSFILPY
+315 
-324 TKWLFYII
+324 
-332 KTSIFYRN
+332 
-340 AK
+340 

>member
-35 TVFDGARYFDGV
+35 TVFDGARYFNGV

-69 TYSEKEIK
+69 TYSEKEIY
-77 DLILEGLTNYTKQ
+77 DLILEGLANYTKQ

-108 IVPDADNIG
+108 IVPDGANIG

-177 LISGLNKSTADAVI
+177 LVADAMGNVAETATSNVFLVKDGEI
-191 FFMADDHTNHKV
+191 FTPIPNGTFLAGITRSRHIQNLKSD
-203 INICVE
+203 
-209 KFKEG
+209 G
-214 YQIVCPSRFIKEGK
+214 YQVNECILKFEDFSRA
-228 MIGNPFLKSFLTRL
+228 
-242 TSFFLFNFT
+242 
-251 SFPIKDST
+251 
-259 NSFRLFPRK
+259 
-268 ILDEVN
+268 DEV
-274 IESKKGF
+274 F
-281 TLSLELTAKAHRLGY
+281 LSGNMTKITPVSLFDDIKY
-296 KMIEIPTIWIERN
+296 EIGPV
-309 KGKSRF
+309 
-315 KLFSFILPY
+315 
-324 TKWLFYII
+324 TKRARSLYFDWAN
-332 KTSIFYRN
+332 SN
-340 AK
+340 

>member
-69 TYSEKEIK
+69 TYSEREIY

-108 IVPDADNIG
+108 IVPDAANIG

-127 ASDANTTTLTRTSFH
+127 ASDTNTTTLTRTSFH

-177 LISGLNKSTADAVI
+177 LVADAVGNVAETATSNVFLVKDGEI
-191 FFMADDHTNHKV
+191 FTPIPNGTFLAGITRSRHIQNLKSD
-203 INICVE
+203 
-209 KFKEG
+209 G
-214 YQIVCPSRFIKEGK
+214 YQVNECILKFEDFSRADEV
-228 MIGNPFLKSFLTRL
+228 FLTGNM
-242 TSFFLFNFT
+242 TKITPVSLFDD
-251 SFPIKDST
+251 IKYEIGPVTKRARSLYFDWA
-259 NSFRLFPRK
+259 NS
-268 ILDEVN
+268 N
-274 IESKKGF
+274 
-281 TLSLELTAKAHRLGY
+281 
-296 KMIEIPTIWIERN
+296 
-309 KGKSRF
+309 
-315 KLFSFILPY
+315 
-324 TKWLFYII
+324 
-332 KTSIFYRN
+332 
-340 AK
+340 

>member
-69 TYSEKEIK
+69 TYSEKEIY
-77 DLILEGLTNYTKQ
+77 DLILEGLANYTKQ

-108 IVPDADNIG
+108 IVPDGANIG

-167 EASTKGFNNA
+167 EASIKGFNNA
-177 LISGLNKSTADAVI
+177 LVADAVGNVAETATSNVFLVKDGEI
-191 FFMADDHTNHKV
+191 FTPIPNGTFLAGITRSRHIQNLKSD
-203 INICVE
+203 
-209 KFKEG
+209 G
-214 YQIVCPSRFIKEGK
+214 YQVNECVLKFEDFSRADEV
-228 MIGNPFLKSFLTRL
+228 FLTGNM
-242 TSFFLFNFT
+242 TKITPVSLFDD
-251 SFPIKDST
+251 IKYEIGPVTKRARSLYFDWA
-259 NSFRLFPRK
+259 NS
-268 ILDEVN
+268 N
-274 IESKKGF
+274 
-281 TLSLELTAKAHRLGY
+281 
-296 KMIEIPTIWIERN
+296 
-309 KGKSRF
+309 
-315 KLFSFILPY
+315 
-324 TKWLFYII
+324 
-332 KTSIFYRN
+332 
-340 AK
+340 